1 MLEILAENKLKM
13 RWYVILDYWW
23 AIISYCILISF
34 QVIHEEEI
42 KLDHI
47 NIESQGAYRSKIIE
61 NISMN
66 LVKLFYVEYK
76 WNIVIHFV
84 T

>member
-1 MLEILAENKLKM
+1 MLEILAENELKM

>member
-13 RWYVILDYWW
+13 WWYVILDYWW

>member
-1 MLEILAENKLKM
+1 MAENKLIM
-13 RWYVILDYWW
+13 LWYVIIDNWYI
-23 AIISYCILISF
+23 IISNYILILF
-34 QVIHEEEI
+34 QVIYEEEI
-42 KLDHI
+42 QFDHI

>member
-23 AIISYCILISF
+23 AITSYCILISF